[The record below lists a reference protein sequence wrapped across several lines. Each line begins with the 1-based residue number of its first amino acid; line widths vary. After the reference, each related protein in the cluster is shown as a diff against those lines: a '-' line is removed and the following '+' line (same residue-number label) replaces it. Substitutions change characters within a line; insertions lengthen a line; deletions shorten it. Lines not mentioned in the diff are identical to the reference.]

1 MTITGTDT
9 AAFPNALWNALDKA
23 IMMYVLLLTR
33 IKTYRG
39 MHRLAFS
46 GVSIT
51 PASDTHFV
59 SYPSIGPEQKN
70 IVAEW
75 MRHSRNRK
83 RKKRTMSKD
92 LKVDFYGE
100 NARARRDKKG
110 PSVRPFV
117 RPFIRDQSRI
127 ARILSQGDII
137 GPAYLLRMTRR
148 HRKSL
153 KESMN

>member
-70 IVAEW
+70 IVAE
-75 MRHSRNRK
+75 
-83 RKKRTMSKD
+83 
-92 LKVDFYGE
+92 
-100 NARARRDKKG
+100 
-110 PSVRPFV
+110 
-117 RPFIRDQSRI
+117 
-127 ARILSQGDII
+127 
-137 GPAYLLRMTRR
+137 
-148 HRKSL
+148 
-153 KESMN
+153 